1 MIEGHIESLT
11 PDGIVHGWVRDTGS
25 AAPCHVQVLHGG
37 VPVAEAMAA
46 LFRPDLLR
54 AGHGHGHYGF
64 KARLRSALP
73 PGACSVA
80 LHLPRYGRSAPMA
93 LTVPK
98 LDPQRPLTVEALLAA
113 EPSWTVADLLAFPA
127 CLQAEANCS
136 RMGSP
141 RFVDSMYRFVLGR
154 WPSAAEARLHVDNL
168 SRRRLTPQDFLVDM
182 LGSGERADLGPS
194 LPAPFDPLFPF
205 TFGVQ

>member
-37 VPVAEAMAA
+37 VPVAEAMASG
-46 LFRPDLLR
+46 FRPDLLR

-64 KARLRSALP
+64 RARLRSALP
-73 PGACSVA
+73 PGACGVA
-80 LHLPRYGRSAPMA
+80 LHLPLYGRSAPMG
-93 LTVPK
+93 LTVPE
-98 LDPQRPLTVEALLAA
+98 LDPQRPATVEALLAT

-127 CLQAEANCS
+127 CLQAGANFG
-136 RMGSP
+136 RMGAP
-141 RFVDSMYRFVLGR
+141 RFVDSMYRFLLGR
-154 WPSAAEARLHVDNL
+154 WPSAAEARLHADNL
-168 SRRRLTPQDFLVDM
+168 SRGRLTPQDFLMDM
-182 LGSGERADLGPS
+182 LRSGERADLGPCLAS
-194 LPAPFDPLFPF
+194 PFDPLFPF